1 MKTVKKFAL
10 VLSGCGVYDGAEI
23 HEATLSMLA
32 IDKAKCTYQ
41 CFAPDMEQYHVIN
54 HLNGEAMNEKR
65 NVLVESARI
74 ARGNIKPLSQYKAH
88 DFDGIIFPGGF
99 GAAKNLSNLAF
110 KGADCSIIEEVE
122 QAIMS
127 TYLAGKPIGALCIAP
142 AIMAKVF
149 QGASVTIG
157 NDLSTIETIEK
168 MGSIHEQKSYGEV
181 AIDKQYKLVTTPCY
195 MLKSSISQIEAGA
208 TRVVQSM
215 LELM

>member
-1 MKTVKKFAL
+1 MKTAKKFAL

-32 IDKAKCTYQ
+32 IDKAGCTYQ
-41 CFAPDMEQYHVIN
+41 CFAPDMEQHHVIN

-74 ARGNIKPLSQYKAH
+74 ARGNIKPLSEYKAY
-88 DFDGIIFPGGF
+88 DFDAILFPGGF

-142 AIMAKVF
+142 VLMAKVF